1 LLLYGYKIIINLT
14 FHLHKII
21 YLLKQFKVILHNIV
35 YNTMSTE
42 QTTQST
48 SISNIVALFETIN
61 DTITLFKMQLNSL
74 QQQVKTLEKSVNKEL
89 KGVKKVSDKAAAQK
103 PKTPRAPSGFAKPTK
118 VTKEL
123 CDFMNRPEG
132 TEIAR
137 TEVTKILS
145 EYIKTNKLQEQSENS
160 KNKIVPDDKLRS
172 LLGITSEESVNL
184 TFFNIQKYMNKHFIS
199 SKSQT
204 QNQVTVENA

>member
-1 LLLYGYKIIINLT
+1 
-14 FHLHKII
+14 
-21 YLLKQFKVILHNIV
+21 
-35 YNTMSTE
+35 MSTE

-48 SISNIVALFETIN
+48 SISNIVASFETIN

-89 KGVKKVSDKAAAQK
+89 KGVKKVSDKVAAQK
-103 PKTPRAPSGFAKPTK
+103 PKKPRAPSGFAKPTK

-204 QNQVTVENA
+204 QNQVTIENA

>member
-1 LLLYGYKIIINLT
+1 
-14 FHLHKII
+14 
-21 YLLKQFKVILHNIV
+21 
-35 YNTMSTE
+35 
-42 QTTQST
+42 
-48 SISNIVALFETIN
+48 
-61 DTITLFKMQLNSL
+61 MQLNSL

-89 KGVKKVSDKAAAQK
+89 KGVKKVTEKAEKK
-103 PKTPRAPSGFAKPTK
+103 PKKPRAPSGFAKPTK

-172 LLGITSEESVNL
+172 LLGITTEESVNL

-199 SKSQT
+199 SKT
-204 QNQVTVENA
+204 QIQIQGSTENA

>member
-1 LLLYGYKIIINLT
+1 
-14 FHLHKII
+14 
-21 YLLKQFKVILHNIV
+21 
-35 YNTMSTE
+35 MSTE

-48 SISNIVALFETIN
+48 SISNIVASFETIN

-103 PKTPRAPSGFAKPTK
+103 PKKPRAPSGFAKPTK

-204 QNQVTVENA
+204 QNQVTIENA